1 MSTPTSKK
9 QEEEEEEGG
18 LLVCVFFKATVFRKA
33 STHLLRVLPFWQ
45 PSNASLK
52 FAVVE
57 IHSSLQKTCFL
68 YVISKDFN
76 LLRETVKS

>member
-1 MSTPTSKK
+1 MC
-9 QEEEEEEGG
+9 
-18 LLVCVFFKATVFRKA
+18 VCLRMFRKA

-68 YVISKDFN
+68 YFISKDFKSSS
-76 LLRETVKS
+76 LCHFATVNKKILKNSNVT